1 MINLQTIK
9 WLDKE
14 EIDKSLGVLFDLYP
28 QDTSKQDNVDSFT
41 IIKPE
46 IIDYIL
52 NLRAINYKNDVLSNA
67 AAIAKTIIKGHPLL
81 DGNKRFGMLLSE
93 RFLEINRYIIRTS
106 QRDYKNAAINLANSS
121 WDKKEFL
128 QWLKRV
134 AKKKTTI

>member
-1 MINLQTIK
+1 LINLQTIK

-93 RFLEINRYIIRTS
+93 RFLEINRYILRTS

-121 WDKKEFL
+121 WGELPPLNFL
-128 QWLKRV
+128 TK
-134 AKKKTTI
+134 I